1 MENLRIKATYYSGGQ
16 CKKCGYKKCLRAL
29 HFHHI
34 DPSTKEYA
42 IFEGRPGQKK
52 VRNWEKLK
60 LEIDKCILLCANC
73 HMELHDMDEKVFHE
87 VIQIKLNRQDIEYLN
102 KSIRKN
108 IINPDEALNKAIE
121 IILNR
126 HPKLN
131 YRELRHQEWLQ
142 NNKIPE
148 KYMSE
153 L

>member
-1 MENLRIKATYYSGGQ
+1 MSKEKARYFTFLLYPDSIPNDW
-16 CKKCGYKKCLRAL
+16 
-29 HFHHI
+29 I
-34 DPSTKEYA
+34 D
-42 IFEGRPGQKK
+42 
-52 VRNWEKLK
+52 K
-60 LEIDKCILLCANC
+60 LELIGVPIAISP
-73 HMELHDMDEKVFHE
+73 LHDMDEKVFHE